1 MASLNRLR
9 LIDDL
14 CQLLETDI
22 LSGKMRPGERLL
34 VTQLA
39 TEHEVSQST
48 IREALLMLESRG
60 LVVSKPRRGTF
71 VARLSDTEATELCQA
86 RALLETFAVTN
97 GHERINEQ
105 LLTKLRAAVAAM
117 GECTLPRDLPQLI
130 KLDLTFHQ
138 AIIEL
143 SSSTKLI
150 DLWASH
156 NGQIGALMLRGMEQQ
171 ALDISDVVRLHT
183 LVVDALANGTPA
195 QAQQAIVDH
204 YIRNEAENI
213 HYFLEIPQAVDFVA
227 AKIG

>member
-14 CQLLETDI
+14 CQLLEDAI

-39 TEHEVSQST
+39 EEHEVSQST
-48 IREALLMLESRG
+48 IREALLMLERRG
-60 LVVSKPRRGTF
+60 LVVSKPRHGTF
-71 VARLSDTEATELCQA
+71 VTRLSDAEAIELCQA

-97 GHERINEQ
+97 GSKRINARV
-105 LLTKLRAAVAAM
+105 LGHLREAVSAM
-117 GECTLPRDLPQLI
+117 ARCTLPRDLPRLI
-130 KLDLTFHQ
+130 DLDLTFHQ

-143 SSSTKLI
+143 SGSTKLI
-150 DLWASH
+150 DLWSSL

-171 ALDISDVVRLHT
+171 ALDINDVVRLHT
-183 LVVDALANGTPA
+183 LVIDALASGPPA
-195 QAQQAIVDH
+195 KAQQAIVDH
-204 YIRNEAENI
+204 YIRDEAENT
-213 HYFLEIPQAVDFVA
+213 HYFLEIPQTVDLVT

>member
-14 CQLLETDI
+14 CQLLETAI

-60 LVVSKPRRGTF
+60 LVVSKPRHGTF
-71 VARLSDTEATELCQA
+71 VTRLSDAEAIELCQA
-86 RALLETFAVTN
+86 RALLETFAVTQ
-97 GHERINEQ
+97 GHLRIDDT
-105 LLTKLRAAVAAM
+105 LLQRLRTAVAAM
-117 GECTLPRDLPQLI
+117 GQCALPQDLPQLI
-130 KLDLTFHQ
+130 QLDLTFHR
-138 AIIEL
+138 AIIDL
-143 SSSTKLI
+143 SGSTKLI
-150 DLWASH
+150 DLWAGL

-183 LVVDALANGTPA
+183 LVIDALTAGTPA

-204 YIRNEAENI
+204 YIRDEAENI
-213 HYFLEIPQAVDFVA
+213 HYFLEIPQTVDLVT

>member
-14 CQLLETDI
+14 CQLLETAI

-60 LVVSKPRRGTF
+60 LVVSKPRHGTF
-71 VARLSDTEATELCQA
+71 VTRLSDTEAIELCQT
-86 RALLETFAVTN
+86 RALLETFAVTQ
-97 GHERINEQ
+97 GHLQIDDM
-105 LLTKLRAAVAAM
+105 LLQRLRTAVAAM
-117 GECTLPRDLPQLI
+117 GQCTLPQDLPRLI
-130 KLDLTFHQ
+130 QLDLTFHR
-138 AIIEL
+138 AIIGL
-143 SSSTKLI
+143 SNSTKLI
-150 DLWASH
+150 DLWSSL

-171 ALDISDVVRLHT
+171 ALDISDVVRLHI
-183 LVVDALANGTPA
+183 LVIDALASGTPA

-204 YIRNEAENI
+204 YIRDEAENI
-213 HYFLEIPQAVDFVA
+213 HYFLEIPQTVDLVT